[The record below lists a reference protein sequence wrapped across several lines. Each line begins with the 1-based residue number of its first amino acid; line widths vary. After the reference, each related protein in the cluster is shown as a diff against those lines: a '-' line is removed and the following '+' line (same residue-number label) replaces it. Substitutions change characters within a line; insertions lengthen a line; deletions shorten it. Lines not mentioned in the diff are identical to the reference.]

1 MYFFFSFTFFSF
13 LTFKICFFL
22 TGSII
27 ITWSISAPTDESDL
41 IAAQIQALIELQ
53 LETPGSILLSGL
65 VTRLINTQKTLPLL
79 VLLSEASSSVV
90 EIDGV
95 IIYIDDK
102 TGTLQKLKK

>member
-1 MYFFFSFTFFSF
+1 MS
-13 LTFKICFFL
+13 LA
-22 TGSII
+22 
-27 ITWSISAPTDESDL
+27 WSISAPTDESDL

-102 TGTLQKLKK
+102 TGMFQKL